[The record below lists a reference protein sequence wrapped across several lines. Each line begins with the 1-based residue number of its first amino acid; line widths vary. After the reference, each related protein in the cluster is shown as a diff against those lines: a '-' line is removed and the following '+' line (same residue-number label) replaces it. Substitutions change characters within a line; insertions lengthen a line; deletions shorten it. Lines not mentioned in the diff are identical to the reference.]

1 MTIAKHRL
9 AAAALLSAL
18 AAPPASATGGWTWD
32 VREGEA
38 EGPPTLAYGPPASVP
53 VISVTC
59 ANASGTVT
67 LSVEADPAKAKGLP
81 DGGKVAI
88 ALKGPSGSADAQ
100 GRYDAEAPS
109 YDATLPSPAAF
120 ADLIRGKGWLDVSAG
135 AESFSVE
142 VDDSAIRSRARFET
156 LCREAPASRT

>member
-1 MTIAKHRL
+1 MTIPKRPL
-9 AAAALLSAL
+9 AAAAML
-18 AAPPASATGGWTWD
+18 AALVAPASATGGWTWD
-32 VREGEA
+32 VREGEG
-38 EGPPTLAYGPPASVP
+38 EGPPTLAYGPPTSVP
-53 VISVTC
+53 VLSVTC

-88 ALKGPSGSADAQ
+88 ALRGPSGSADAQ

-109 YDATLPSPAAF
+109 YDATLPSPSAF
-120 ADLIRGKGWLDVSAG
+120 ADLIRGKGRLDVSAG

-142 VDDSAIRSRARFET
+142 VDDSAMRSRARFET
-156 LCREAPASRT
+156 LCRESGASRT